1 MLQGVLIL
9 SLAGNL
15 NSLISKNGFH
25 SNPSDIIAV
34 MSKNH
39 KIAILS
45 DTHVGDRVSQ
55 LNPALFSAL
64 QDEKPDQ
71 ILHAGD
77 VCTPEAIA
85 QLETIAPTLVVQ
97 GNRDWFLGYK
107 PPKDV
112 HLEIHGLKIALAHGH
127 FSIWHWFWN
136 YVHLFL
142 TRKGQDHRFY
152 QEKLARYYPDADVIV
167 FGHLHYPYREVRDG
181 KLYLN
186 PGAGYPEWRNNYRP
200 GYMILD
206 IKPDGSYTTVL
217 KYTNPQAD

>member
-1 MLQGVLIL
+1 
-9 SLAGNL
+9 
-15 NSLISKNGFH
+15 
-25 SNPSDIIAV
+25 

-217 KYTNPQAD
+217 KYTIPQAD

>member
-1 MLQGVLIL
+1 
-9 SLAGNL
+9 
-15 NSLISKNGFH
+15 
-25 SNPSDIIAV
+25 

>member
-9 SLAGNL
+9 SLAGDL

>member
-1 MLQGVLIL
+1 MLIL